1 MVRFLCYFS
10 ITLAALIFG
19 FGVGYFG
26 GIYGI
31 NEMRVQ
37 ECLIM
42 ERKLQQYVYLHMDL
56 SDPMAKHNIQ
66 FPKDL
71 NSLGPVYGKIFGF
84 SYEIDKDK
92 FVYEPLMNNHE
103 YVLEVGMAY
112 GKKYIS
118 PRSR

>member
-1 MVRFLCYFS
+1 MFRFVFCVCLPMALAAGFS
-10 ITLAALIFG
+10 I
-19 FGVGYFG
+19 GYFG

-42 ERKLQQYVYLHMDL
+42 EQKLQQYVYLHLDL
-56 SDPMAKHNIQ
+56 TNPLAKRNIQ
-66 FPKDL
+66 FPDDL
-71 NSLGPVYGKIFGF
+71 DALGPVYGKFLGF
-84 SYEIDKDK
+84 SYEIDKEK

-112 GKKYIS
+112 GKKYFS